1 MSVFV
6 SVCFLFKIP
15 MKGFRQVY
23 TCLVGEAEEY
33 PKHIGH
39 LVCKV
44 AFFAL
49 LEGLVTIFTCHDT
62 CQFTHFF
69 SQYGNIGQLAE
80 VAHAVCF
87 NPAVYFFLCF
97 FQCHI
102 ILCFLSPYI

>member
-6 SVCFLFKIP
+6 SVCFLFEIP

-62 CQFTHFF
+62 CQ
-69 SQYGNIGQLAE
+69 
-80 VAHAVCF
+80 
-87 NPAVYFFLCF
+87 
-97 FQCHI
+97 
-102 ILCFLSPYI
+102 SPYHASGKYQSGTS